1 MIDDS
6 QQIIK
11 EMIQSNSIQQLM
23 EFMNK
28 MKPNILNLDCGKK
41 QTILHIAVQ
50 RNEYSFLKYLEQYSN
65 DNYKENEIRKLV
77 NTYNI
82 EIFTALHIA
91 SYNGNVEAV
100 KILLNMGADSSLKSG
115 SGLLPIHA
123 AAQGDQ
129 PYMVWY
135 WLQQGISINVQDDA
149 GNTCLHWAAYQNCEL
164 TVSYLISFGC
174 NIDFRNNA
182 QQTALHIGASYGQS
196 RVVKK
201 LLIKGAQRNI
211 EDEDGKLPIN
221 LTESLQIKKML
232 EDKTDLALFYNLK
245 QPYHPIQRNRKSIFI
260 YYFVI
265 FTSQGCIGYIL
276 WEMQGILLYIFMVFL
291 TILLMAS
298 ILAQC
303 CDPGVITLHL
313 SVKEAMEQQIDPI
326 NICPDC
332 WVIKP
337 QRSKHC
343 EFCQKCVIVYDHH
356 CPWINNC
363 VGAKNLLYFYIYLI
377 SLMIIQIYS
386 AGIIV
391 FYFFQSESL
400 SLYHY
405 LIMLYPILNIL
416 IFITPIF
423 LLCLYQTKNLYYGIT
438 TYERITGQKI
448 SIKSSLL
455 DPQENIQDSQSEES
469 KIEPSLNN
477 CFNQCFRNKKQFK
490 KYAQS

>member
-11 EMIQSNSIQQLM
+11 ELIQSNSIQQLI
-23 EFMNK
+23 EFMSK
-28 MKPNILNLDCGKK
+28 VKPNILNLDCGKK

-50 RNEYSFLKYLEQYSN
+50 RNDYAFLKYLEQYSF

-91 SYNGNVEAV
+91 SYNGNVQAV
-100 KILLNMGADSSLKSG
+100 KILINMGADSALKSG

-135 WLQQGISINVQDDA
+135 WMQQGISINAQDDA
-149 GNTCLHWAAYQNCEL
+149 GNTCLHWATYQNCEL

-174 NIDFRNNA
+174 NIDSKNNE

-196 RVVKK
+196 KVVKK

-211 EDEDGKLPIN
+211 QDVDEQLPIN
-221 LTESLQIKKML
+221 LAESSQIKKML
-232 EDKTDLALFYNLK
+232 ENKIDLALFYNLK
-245 QPYHPIQRNRKSIFI
+245 QPYHPIKRNRKSVSV

-265 FTSQGCIGYIL
+265 LTSQFCIGYIL
-276 WEMQGILLYIFMVFL
+276 WEMQGIFLQIFMVFL
-291 TILLMAS
+291 SILLIVS

-303 CDPGVITLHL
+303 CDPGIITLHIT
-313 SVKEAMEQQIDPI
+313 VEEAMNQQIDPI

-332 WVIKP
+332 WVIRP

-343 EFCQKCVIVYDHH
+343 EFCKKCVVVYDHH

-363 VGAKNLLYFYIYLI
+363 VGAKNLIYFYVYLMTLI
-377 SLMIIQIYS
+377 LIQIYS
-386 AGIIV
+386 ATIIV
-391 FYFFQSESL
+391 LYFFQSESL
-400 SLYHY
+400 SLYNY
-405 LIMLYPILNIL
+405 LLMLYPILNIL

-423 LLCLYQTKNLYYGIT
+423 LLCIYQTKNLYYGIT
-438 TYERITGQKI
+438 TYERITGQKTNM
-448 SIKSSLL
+448 KSSLL
-455 DPQENIQDSQSEES
+455 DPQENIQDSQSEEI
-469 KIEPSLNN
+469 KIEPSIQN
-477 CFNQCFRNKKQFK
+477 CFNQCFRNQNKFK
-490 KYAQS
+490 KYTQS